1 MTSSTNKTLIL
12 EPFYSHFHC
21 DLANSLSSDIYSL
34 VFNLGNLIYLK
45 GSHKL
50 LVNKRINEYS
60 YSLSDLNIVKNIKS
74 LYTEKKRKL
83 EKIEPNEA
91 DFIYMARYIGFLRV
105 FLEEKQIDL
114 VIMHND
120 LRWQHALAIHV
131 CKEIRMRYL
140 ITERGLFRPHTTTV
154 DFQGVN
160 AYSSIPKDINFYEKI
175 TVKNLPFR
183 EHSIGRLKSFQV
195 NFKFALFLCL
205 SYFGDIIK
213 VNSRLAN
220 QRYSLLSYI
229 FLFLKQRKKL
239 KGKLTLPLPKKYI
252 FIPLQV
258 NADTQ
263 VLVHSGYE
271 NIQAFIYHVEKT
283 FYAEQNNV
291 SLVFKPHP
299 MDKEMEY
306 AFDSRSIVVDSD
318 TNTLIQG
325 SEFIITINSTVGFEA
340 IQHYKAV
347 IVLGEAF
354 YKIPKLCIASSI
366 QSFQK
371 DLLTCLTNRM
381 TIDHQLVDKFIFYL
395 KSEYQV
401 SGNLFNY
408 DIAMLE
414 NIKQRID
421 KQKKL

>member
-1 MTSSTNKTLIL
+1 MSKIVII
-12 EPFYSHFHC
+12 EPFYTNFHC

-45 GSHKL
+45 GSHKF

-131 CKEIRMRYL
+131 CKEIGMRYL

-160 AYSSIPKDINFYEKI
+160 AYSSIPKGIDFYEKI

-239 KGKLTLPLPKKYI
+239 KDKLTLALPKKYI

-258 NADTQ
+258 NTDTQ
-263 VLVHSGYE
+263 ILVHSQYE
-271 NIQAFIYHVEKT
+271 SMQAFISHVEKT
-283 FYAEQNNV
+283 FYAERSDV

-299 MDKEMEY
+299 MDKGKEY
-306 AFDSRSIVVDSD
+306 VFDSKSLVVDNETSQ
-318 TNTLIQG
+318 LIQG

-340 IQHYKAV
+340 IQSYKTV

-354 YKIPKLCIASSI
+354 YKIPKLCITSSI
-366 QSFQK
+366 RSFRE
-371 DLLTCLTNRM
+371 DLLRCLNQRAPINT
-381 TIDHQLVDKFIFYL
+381 QLVDKFVFYL
-395 KSEYQV
+395 KNEYQV
-401 SGNLFNY
+401 NGNLFNY
-408 DIAMLE
+408 DAAMFTD
-414 NIKQRID
+414 IKQRID